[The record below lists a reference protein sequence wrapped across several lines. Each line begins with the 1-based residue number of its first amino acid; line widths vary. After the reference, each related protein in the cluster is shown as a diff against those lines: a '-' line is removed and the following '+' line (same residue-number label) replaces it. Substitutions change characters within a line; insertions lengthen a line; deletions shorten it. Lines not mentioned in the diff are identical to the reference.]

1 MHAAKFWRG
10 LDFAL
15 EGTGAE
21 PLRALAREVRK
32 RKNWEEPNILP
43 VRASARH
50 RSAPRCRVGQLHEVV
65 LSVTEEKDRAMRS
78 GRFRRHPPARCH
90 RSRPLSRLR
99 TAFSL
104 LTRIANSSPL
114 ESLGRRAS
122 SERSRR
128 SI

>member
-65 LSVTEEKDRAMRS
+65 LRS
-78 GRFRRHPPARCH
+78 DEQR
-90 RSRPLSRLR
+90 
-99 TAFSL
+99 
-104 LTRIANSSPL
+104 
-114 ESLGRRAS
+114 
-122 SERSRR
+122 ERSALASAGTPKIDIREGPEKKDFFVCCAHGVGR
-128 SI
+128 ESAAVSDQN